1 MDQMIAK
8 FEKLN
13 TAKPLEFAVLKQ
25 LVAAKKQCENTVIT
39 DASM

>member
-25 LVAAKKQCENTVIT
+25 LVAAKKHCENTVIT